1 MAQAKK
7 CIKKATTKKTVAKP
21 TTKTAAKKPAAKPA
35 AKKPAAKPVAKK
47 PATKPAAKKPVVKRN
62 LGYFVHYS
70 VKGKLGESY
79 GTEYYT
85 SEAKARAFAN
95 QVANQKNATLI
106 KWGANQYAK

>member
-21 TTKTAAKKPAAKPA
+21 TTKTAAKKPA
-35 AKKPAAKPVAKK
+35 
-47 PATKPAAKKPVVKRN
+47 TKPAAKKPVVKKN

-79 GTEYYT
+79 GTEYFT

-106 KWGANQYAK
+106 KWGKNNFAK